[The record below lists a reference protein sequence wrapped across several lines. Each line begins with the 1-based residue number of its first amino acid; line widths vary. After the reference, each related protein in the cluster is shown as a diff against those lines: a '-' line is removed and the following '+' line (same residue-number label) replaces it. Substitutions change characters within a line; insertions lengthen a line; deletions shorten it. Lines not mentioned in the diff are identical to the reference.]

1 MEITLLQSILVGVVY
16 YLGFVGTPWF
26 LLLGGISIIQK
37 PLVAGVLVGII
48 LGDPVQGAIM
58 GAAVQMPFIAYVFAG
73 GAQNNDPGLAGTLG
87 VALGIAAGLE
97 PSAAVAISV
106 PIALIG
112 TIVNVVRMTLNTTFV
127 HIIDRAAAEGNMK
140 KAVFLHIVPPQ
151 ILQFILCVTPVAL
164 GCFYGVDAVTNII
177 NSLQGRPLYTL
188 QVIGGILPALGI
200 AMNLR
205 TLDRPGTLIWFVFGF
220 ILSAYLGLGTMPVAI
235 IGFVIAW
242 FYVLLEARVDKVEES
257 PQVAVAALST
267 SASTSAVASDDS
279 DDDFE

>member
-87 VALGIAAGLE
+87 VALGIAAGLD

-127 HIIDRAAAEGNMK
+127 HMIDRAAAEGNMK

-177 NSLQGRPLYTL
+177 NILQGRPLYTL

-242 FYVLLEARVDKVEES
+242 FYVLLEARVEKVEES

-267 SASTSAVASDDS
+267 SASTSTVASDDS

>member
-1 MEITLLQSILVGVVY
+1 
-16 YLGFVGTPWF
+16 
-26 LLLGGISIIQK
+26 
-37 PLVAGVLVGII
+37 
-48 LGDPVQGAIM
+48 
-58 GAAVQMPFIAYVFAG
+58 
-73 GAQNNDPGLAGTLG
+73 
-87 VALGIAAGLE
+87 
-97 PSAAVAISV
+97 
-106 PIALIG
+106 
-112 TIVNVVRMTLNTTFV
+112 MTLNTTFV
-127 HIIDRAAAEGNMK
+127 HMIDRAAAEGNMK

-177 NSLQGRPLYTL
+177 NILQGRPLYTL

-242 FYVLLEARVDKVEES
+242 FYVLLEARVEKVEES

-267 SASTSAVASDDS
+267 SASTSTVASDDS

>member
-87 VALGIAAGLE
+87 VALGIAAGLD

-127 HIIDRAAAEGNMK
+127 HMIDRAAAEGNMK

-177 NSLQGRPLYTL
+177 NILQGRPLYTL

-267 SASTSAVASDDS
+267 SASTSTVASDDS

>member
-87 VALGIAAGLE
+87 VALGIAAGLD

-127 HIIDRAAAEGNMK
+127 HMIDRAAAEGNMK

-177 NSLQGRPLYTL
+177 NILQGRPLYTL

-242 FYVLLEARVDKVEES
+242 FYVLLEARVEKVEES
-257 PQVAVAALST
+257 PQAAVAALST
-267 SASTSAVASDDS
+267 SATTPTVASDDS